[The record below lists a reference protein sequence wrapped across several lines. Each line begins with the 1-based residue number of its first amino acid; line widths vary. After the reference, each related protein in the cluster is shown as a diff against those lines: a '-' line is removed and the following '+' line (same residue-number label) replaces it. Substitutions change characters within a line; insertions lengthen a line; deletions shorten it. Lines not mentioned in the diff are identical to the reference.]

1 MRKDYIKISKTK
13 NLNVYKDKN
22 YKMLFNDYNKSTL
35 NKLDFIENSIKL
47 PYFEV
52 PTYTRKTI
60 WGKEI
65 IFIPFT
71 DKLFKIVD
79 TYIDD
84 TSIQLH
90 PLKNEKWFPLK
101 ETIIYDGK
109 KLITVNSS
117 DIVSIDSKSIHCMK
131 KDGMVFEIQDN
142 IIFDG
147 KETIR
152 IFDVNNREIADD
164 ITILKNTMP
173 QIRNNVKIIKNKI
186 INKINNQN
194 DLFIFCIDGEINL
207 KVNKKN
213 IRLNTHKL
221 YYINQKYV
229 KFIEINGICA
239 MCTAKY
245 FEV

>member
-1 MRKDYIKISKTK
+1 MRKDYIKISKAK

-22 YKMLFNDYNKSTL
+22 YKVLLNEYNKNTL

-47 PYFEV
+47 PYFEI
-52 PTYTRKTI
+52 PTYTKKTV
-60 WGKEI
+60 WGQET

-101 ETIIYDGK
+101 ETIIYNGK
-109 KLITVNSS
+109 EWITVNSS
-117 DIVSIDSKSIHCMK
+117 DMVNIDSKSIHCMK
-131 KDGMVFEIQDN
+131 KGGIVFEIQDN
-142 IIFDG
+142 IIFDD

-152 IFDVNNREIADD
+152 IFDVNNREIADEK
-164 ITILKNTMP
+164 TILKNTMP
-173 QIRNNVKIIKNKI
+173 QIMNNVEIIKNKI

-194 DLFIFCIDGEINL
+194 DLFIFCIAGEIKL
-207 KVNKKN
+207 KINGKN
-213 IRLNTHKL
+213 IHLNNRKL

-229 KFIEINGICA
+229 KFIEISGICA